1 MYLYIIKLIK
11 NTFIMT
17 TTNTNDVAKDFIS
30 NEMDLRMKLIESPE
44 FIQTAIKVAKQMG
57 ITANEWNNNMGMIL
71 LLFANE
77 VIGIDNQNG
86 KELRAIL

>member
-1 MYLYIIKLIK
+1 M
-11 NTFIMT
+11 NTL
-17 TTNTNDVAKDFIS
+17 NTNNVAKDFIS

-57 ITANEWNNNMGMIL
+57 ITADEWNNNMGMIL

>member
-1 MYLYIIKLIK
+1 M
-11 NTFIMT
+11 NTS
-17 TTNTNDVAKDFIS
+17 NTNNVAKDFIS
-30 NEMDLRMKLIESPE
+30 NEMNLRMKLIESPE
-44 FIQTAIKVAKQMG
+44 FIQTAIKVAKQMS
-57 ITANEWNNNMGMIL
+57 ITADEWNNNMGMIL

>member
-1 MYLYIIKLIK
+1 M
-11 NTFIMT
+11 N

-30 NEMDLRMKLIESPE
+30 NEMDLRMKLIESSE

-57 ITANEWNNNMGMIL
+57 ITADEWNNNMGMIL

>member
-1 MYLYIIKLIK
+1 M
-11 NTFIMT
+11 NTL
-17 TTNTNDVAKDFIS
+17 NTNNVAKDFIS
-30 NEMDLRMKLIESPE
+30 NEMNLRMKLIESPE

-57 ITANEWNNNMGMIL
+57 ITADEWNNNMGMIL

>member
-1 MYLYIIKLIK
+1 M
-11 NTFIMT
+11 N
-17 TTNTNDVAKDFIS
+17 TTNTYNVAKDFIS

-57 ITANEWNNNMGMIL
+57 ITADEWNNNMGMIL